1 MILYYSGTGNS
12 AYAANFTSRVIGDE
26 VINLFDKIRAKDHSA
41 MTSEKPWVIATPIYC
56 WQLPHIVRDW
66 MMATEFQGSRDIYFI
81 ITCGDSIGNAQKYLK
96 KLCSEKN
103 LNYMGCAEIVMPE
116 NYIALFKA
124 PDEEKAERIISN
136 AERNLKRTASLIAEN
151 RPLPEVK
158 VNFADRIKSSIV
170 NIGYYPM
177 IVKDKKFY
185 AKSSCIGCG
194 LCVKKCPLGNISLST
209 EGRPVWSGHCT
220 HCMACI
226 SHCPKEAIEYGK
238 ASRGKRRY
246 TCPR

>member
-12 AYAANFTSRVIGDE
+12 AYAANFTARQTGDE

-66 MMATEFQGSRDIYFI
+66 MMAAELQGSRDIYFI
-81 ITCGDSIGNAQKYLK
+81 ITCGDSIGNAEKYLK
-96 KLCSEKN
+96 KLCAEKN

-116 NYIALFKA
+116 NYIALFEA
-124 PDEEKAERIISN
+124 PDEDKAERIINN
-136 AERNLKRTASLIAEN
+136 AERNLKRAASLITEGK
-151 RPLPEVK
+151 PLPPVK
-158 VNFADRIKSSIV
+158 VGLADKIKSSIV
-170 NIGYYPM
+170 NAVYYPM
-177 IVKDKKFY
+177 IVKDKKFH

-194 LCVKKCPLGNISLST
+194 LCVKKCPLGNISIS
-209 EGRPVWSGHCT
+209 EGRPVWNGNCT

-226 SHCPKEAIEYGK
+226 AHCPKEAIEYGK
-238 ASRGKRRY
+238 ASVGKRRY
-246 TCPR
+246 TCPK

>member
-12 AYAANFTSRVIGDE
+12 AYAAKLTGRMIDDE
-26 VINLFDKIRAKDHSA
+26 VVSMFDKIRAGDHSA
-41 MTSEKPWVIATPIYC
+41 MTSEKPWVIAAPVYC

-66 MMATEFQGSRDIYFI
+66 LMDTELRGNRDIYFI

-103 LNYMGCAEIVMPE
+103 LNYMGCAEILMPE
-116 NYIALFKA
+116 NYIALFEA
-124 PDEEKAERIISN
+124 PDEDKAERIMNN
-136 AERNLKRTASLIAEN
+136 AERTIEKTAFLIAAGQ
-151 RPLPEVK
+151 PLPEIK
-158 VNFADRIKSSIV
+158 VDLAGWIKSSII

-194 LCVKKCPLGNISLST
+194 LCVKKCPLGNISLL
-209 EGRPVWSGHCT
+209 EGRPIWSGHCT

-238 ASRGKRRY
+238 ASVGKRRY
-246 TCPR
+246 VCPK